1 MNTPCLDGAGLGLR
15 REHLFPLEAAVPPAI
30 DFFEVSPENWL
41 AVGGRLGRAFR
52 TLTER
57 HRFVAHGLA
66 LSLGGPAPLDE
77 AFLVRMKRFL
87 DLHGMVLYTEH
98 LSYCS
103 DEGHLY
109 DLFPIPFT
117 PEAVNYVAARIRRTQ
132 EILERPIAVEN
143 SSYYLQSP
151 DADMDEASFIAAVL
165 DEADCGF
172 HLDVNNVYVNSV
184 NYGYDPEDF
193 LRRMPGQRIV
203 YVHVAGHDR
212 EDDDLIID
220 THGQAVIDP
229 VWALLE
235 SAYRRFGVRPTLL
248 ERDFN
253 LPLLDELVREVEHIA
268 RLQRRWQ
275 PSAWKRSA

>member
-15 REHLFPLEAAVPPAI
+15 REHLFPLEAAVPPVI
-30 DFFEVSPENWL
+30 DFFEISPENWL
-41 AVGGRLGRAFR
+41 EVGGRLGRAFR
-52 TLTER
+52 ALTER

-87 DLHGMVLYTEH
+87 DMHGMALYTEH

-117 PEAVNYVAARIRRTQ
+117 QEAVHYVAARIRRTQ
-132 EILERPIAVEN
+132 EILERRIAVEN

-151 DADMDEASFIAAVL
+151 DADMDEASFIAALL

-172 HLDVNNVYVNSV
+172 HLDVNN
-184 NYGYDPEDF
+184 
-193 LRRMPGQRIV
+193 L
-203 YVHVAGHDR
+203 
-212 EDDDLIID
+212 
-220 THGQAVIDP
+220 
-229 VWALLE
+229 
-235 SAYRRFGVRPTLL
+235 
-248 ERDFN
+248 
-253 LPLLDELVREVEHIA
+253 
-268 RLQRRWQ
+268 
-275 PSAWKRSA
+275 